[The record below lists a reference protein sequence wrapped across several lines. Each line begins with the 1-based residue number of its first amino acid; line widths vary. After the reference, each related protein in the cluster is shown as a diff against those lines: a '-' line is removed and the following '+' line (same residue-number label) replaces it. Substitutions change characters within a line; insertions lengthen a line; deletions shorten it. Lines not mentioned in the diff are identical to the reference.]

1 MKILIV
7 NYYMKPGG
15 IATALTSLLDAISK
29 NKDTVIDLLLLNDDV
44 DERYDIP
51 ESVNL
56 LKVSKPLKIYS
67 KSLREI
73 LRFGDFHE
81 KILALLL
88 HGCSKIAGEHNF
100 VKFLISFESEKKNYD
115 VAISFT
121 NDIIKNK
128 MFSLK
133 RKYSGGC
140 NDYVLMKSSASKKI
154 AWIHNEPNELGMT
167 YSYSKNMY
175 KDFDNIVHVSNETK
189 KKFDK
194 IIPEFSQKSVVV
206 NNMIDEQ
213 RISRLSNE
221 FNPYKED
228 RNLKIVTVARIDNN
242 QKRIDRIIESCRRLN
257 EDNITNFSWSI
268 IGDGPDLEFLI
279 KEAHSKGVGNVL
291 NFLGSKSNP
300 YPYIKN
306 ADILVMSSHHE
317 AYSMVLLEAVALKT
331 PILCTDYASAHEIVK
346 DGVNGILVDN
356 STEGVYCGLKRII
369 EDPAIVSN
377 LKNKMKNLKSNNE
390 IVLDQF
396 YSVIEI

>member
-1 MKILIV
+1 
-7 NYYMKPGG
+7 
-15 IATALTSLLDAISK
+15 
-29 NKDTVIDLLLLNDDV
+29 
-44 DERYDIP
+44 
-51 ESVNL
+51 
-56 LKVSKPLKIYS
+56 
-67 KSLREI
+67 
-73 LRFGDFHE
+73 
-81 KILALLL
+81 
-88 HGCSKIAGEHNF
+88 
-100 VKFLISFESEKKNYD
+100 
-115 VAISFT
+115 
-121 NDIIKNK
+121 